1 VKKEMFNEAQKE
13 TFIKEYLRSKVVA
26 ETSLYAVF
34 KKTEDFEEK
43 LNKDVSKFTRDEILD
58 MLAKFKAKSIN
69 SLLNYTIV
77 LKHYSRFVF
86 GEVGT
91 NAYELIG
98 KADIADMVDK
108 DANILLTR
116 EELDDVEVQL
126 LNWVDKAIIELLWNG
141 VAGKNME
148 DIYSVSEDCV
158 QGNILRVNE
167 KEFPMTDRLREL
179 LPKAFAETELMSY
192 GNTMRVIEVNG
203 KGKIYKERPN
213 ARGIDT
219 PDSRFRWVY
228 RKIQIFR
235 DYLDIPGLTMKNIAA
250 SGLWHHLQLG
260 MKETGLGL
268 REFLKTNKG
277 EELAKRYG
285 FGDYWVD
292 NIHQKYEQ
300 YV

>member
-1 VKKEMFNEAQKE
+1 MFNKAQKE
-13 TFIKEYLRSKVVA
+13 TFIKEYLRSKVIA
-26 ETSLYAVF
+26 ETSLYAIF

-86 GEVGT
+86 GAVGT
-91 NAYELIG
+91 NAYESIG
-98 KADIADMVDK
+98 KADVADMVDK
-108 DANILLTR
+108 NANILLTR
-116 EELDDVEVQL
+116 EELDDIEVQL

-192 GNTMRVIEVNG
+192 GNTMRVIDVNG

-219 PDSRFRWVY
+219 PDIRFRWVY

-235 DYLDIPGLTMKNIAA
+235 DYLDMSGLTMKNIAA
-250 SGLWHHLQLG
+250 SGLWHYLQLCIEKTKLDLRTFLRT
-260 MKETGLGL
+260 KEG
-268 REFLKTNKG
+268 K
-277 EELAKRYG
+277 ELAMRYG
-285 FGDYWVD
+285 FSESYYID
-292 NIHQKYEQ
+292 NICQKYEQ
-300 YV
+300 HLR

>member
-1 VKKEMFNEAQKE
+1 MFNEAQKE
-13 TFIKEYLRSKVVA
+13 IFIKEYLRSKVVA
-26 ETSLYAVF
+26 ETSLYAIF

-86 GEVGT
+86 GAVGT
-91 NAYELIG
+91 NAYESIG
-98 KADIADMVDK
+98 KADVSDMVDK
-108 DANILLTR
+108 NANILLTR

-219 PDSRFRWVY
+219 PDIRFRWVY

-235 DYLDIPGLTMKNIAA
+235 DYLDMPGLTMKNIAT
-250 SGLWHHLQLG
+250 SGLWHYLQLCIEKTKLDLRTFLRT
-260 MKETGLGL
+260 KEG
-268 REFLKTNKG
+268 K
-277 EELAKRYG
+277 ELAMRYG
-285 FGDYWVD
+285 FSESYYID
-292 NIHQKYEQ
+292 NICQKYEQ
-300 YV
+300 HLR

>member
-1 VKKEMFNEAQKE
+1 MFNKAQKE
-13 TFIKEYLRSKVVA
+13 TFIKEYLRSKVIA
-26 ETSLYAVF
+26 ETSLYAIF
-34 KKTEDFEEK
+34 KKTEDFEER

-86 GEVGT
+86 GAVGT
-91 NAYELIG
+91 NAYESIG
-98 KADIADMVDK
+98 KADVSDMVDK
-108 DANILLTR
+108 NANILLTR

-219 PDSRFRWVY
+219 PDIRFRWVY

-235 DYLDIPGLTMKNIAA
+235 DYLNMPGLTMKNIAA
-250 SGLWHHLQLG
+250 SGLWHYLQLCIEKTKLDLRTFLRT
-260 MKETGLGL
+260 KEG
-268 REFLKTNKG
+268 K
-277 EELAKRYG
+277 ELAMRYG
-285 FGDYWVD
+285 FSESYYID
-292 NIHQKYEQ
+292 NICQKYEQ
-300 YV
+300 HLR

>member
-1 VKKEMFNEAQKE
+1 MFNEAQKE
-13 TFIKEYLRSKVVA
+13 IFIKEYLRSKVVA
-26 ETSLYAVF
+26 ETSLYAIF

-58 MLAKFKAKSIN
+58 MLAKFKAKSVN

-86 GEVGT
+86 GAVGT
-91 NAYELIG
+91 NAYESIG
-98 KADIADMVDK
+98 KADVADMVDK
-108 DANILLTR
+108 NANILLTR
-116 EELDDVEVQL
+116 EELDDIEVQL

-192 GNTMRVIEVNG
+192 GNTMRVIDVNG

-219 PDSRFRWVY
+219 PDIRFRWVY

-235 DYLDIPGLTMKNIAA
+235 DYLDMPGLTMKNIAA
-250 SGLWHHLQLG
+250 SGLWHYLQLCIEKTKLDLRTFLRT
-260 MKETGLGL
+260 KEG
-268 REFLKTNKG
+268 K
-277 EELAKRYG
+277 ELAMRYG
-285 FGDYWVD
+285 FSESYYID
-292 NIHQKYEQ
+292 NICQKYEQ
-300 YV
+300 HLR

>member
-1 VKKEMFNEAQKE
+1 MFNEAQKE
-13 TFIKEYLRSKVVA
+13 IFIKEYLRSKVVA
-26 ETSLYAVF
+26 ETSLYAIF

-86 GEVGT
+86 GAVGT
-91 NAYELIG
+91 NAYESIV
-98 KADIADMVDK
+98 KADVADIIDK
-108 DANILLTR
+108 NANILLTR
-116 EELDDVEVQL
+116 EELDDIEVQL

-219 PDSRFRWVY
+219 PDIRFRWVY

-235 DYLDIPGLTMKNIAA
+235 DYLDMPGLTMKNIAA
-250 SGLWHHLQLG
+250 SGLWHYLQLCIEKTKLDLRTFLRT
-260 MKETGLGL
+260 KEG
-268 REFLKTNKG
+268 K
-277 EELAKRYG
+277 ELAMRYG
-285 FGDYWVD
+285 FSESYYID
-292 NIHQKYEQ
+292 NICQKYEQ
-300 YV
+300 HLR

>member
-1 VKKEMFNEAQKE
+1 MFNKAQKE
-13 TFIKEYLRSKVVA
+13 RFIKEYLRSKVIA
-26 ETSLYAVF
+26 ETSLYAIF

-86 GEVGT
+86 GAVGT
-91 NAYELIG
+91 NAYESIG
-98 KADIADMVDK
+98 KADVSDMVDK
-108 DANILLTR
+108 NANILLTR

-167 KEFPMTDRLREL
+167 REFPMTDRLREL

-219 PDSRFRWVY
+219 PDIRFRWVY

-235 DYLDIPGLTMKNIAA
+235 DYLDMPGLTMKNIAA
-250 SGLWHHLQLG
+250 SGLWHYLQLC
-260 MKETGLGL
+260 MEKTKLDLRTFLRTKEG
-268 REFLKTNKG
+268 K
-277 EELAKRYG
+277 ELAMRYG
-285 FGDYWVD
+285 FSESYYID
-292 NIHQKYEQ
+292 NICQKYEQ
-300 YV
+300 HLR

>member
-1 VKKEMFNEAQKE
+1 MFNKAQKE

-43 LNKDVSKFTRDEILD
+43 LNKDISKFTRDEILD

-86 GEVGT
+86 GAVGT
-91 NAYELIG
+91 NAYESIV
-98 KADIADMVDK
+98 KADVADIIDK
-108 DANILLTR
+108 NANILLTR

-219 PDSRFRWVY
+219 PDIRFRWVY

-235 DYLDIPGLTMKNIAA
+235 DYLDMPGLTMKNIAA
-250 SGLWHHLQLG
+250 SGLWHYLQLC
-260 MKETGLGL
+260 MEKTKLDLRTFLRTKEG
-268 REFLKTNKG
+268 K
-277 EELAKRYG
+277 ELAMRYG
-285 FGDYWVD
+285 FSESYYID
-292 NIHQKYEQ
+292 NICQKYEQ
-300 YV
+300 HLR

>member
-1 VKKEMFNEAQKE
+1 MFNEAQKE
-13 TFIKEYLRSKVVA
+13 IFIKEYLRSKVVA
-26 ETSLYAVF
+26 ETSLYAIF

-86 GEVGT
+86 GAVGT
-91 NAYELIG
+91 NAYESIG
-98 KADIADMVDK
+98 KADVADMVDK
-108 DANILLTR
+108 NANILLTR
-116 EELDDVEVQL
+116 EELDDIEVQL

-192 GNTMRVIEVNG
+192 GNTMRVIDVNG

-219 PDSRFRWVY
+219 PDIRFRWVY

-235 DYLDIPGLTMKNIAA
+235 DYLDMPGLTMKNIAA
-250 SGLWHHLQLG
+250 SGLWHYLQLCIEKTKLDLRTFLRT
-260 MKETGLGL
+260 KEG
-268 REFLKTNKG
+268 K
-277 EELAKRYG
+277 ELAMRYG
-285 FGDYWVD
+285 FSESYYID
-292 NIHQKYEQ
+292 NICQKYEQ
-300 YV
+300 QLR

>member
-1 VKKEMFNEAQKE
+1 MFNKAQKE
-13 TFIKEYLRSKVVA
+13 TFIKEYLRSKVIA
-26 ETSLYAVF
+26 ETSLYAIF

-86 GEVGT
+86 GAVGT
-91 NAYELIG
+91 NAYESIV
-98 KADIADMVDK
+98 KADVADIIDK
-108 DANILLTR
+108 NANILLTR

-219 PDSRFRWVY
+219 PDIRFRWVY

-235 DYLDIPGLTMKNIAA
+235 DYLDMPGLTMKNIAA
-250 SGLWHHLQLG
+250 SGLWHYLQLC
-260 MKETGLGL
+260 MEKTKLDLRTFLRTKEG
-268 REFLKTNKG
+268 K
-277 EELAKRYG
+277 ELAMRYG
-285 FGDYWVD
+285 FSESYYID
-292 NIHQKYEQ
+292 NICQKYEQ
-300 YV
+300 HLR

>member
-1 VKKEMFNEAQKE
+1 MFNKAQKE

-43 LNKDVSKFTRDEILD
+43 LNKDISKFTRDEILD

-86 GEVGT
+86 GAVGT
-91 NAYELIG
+91 NAYESIV
-98 KADIADMVDK
+98 KADVADIIDK
-108 DANILLTR
+108 NANILLTR
-116 EELDDVEVQL
+116 EELDDIEVQL

-219 PDSRFRWVY
+219 PDIRFRWVY

-235 DYLDIPGLTMKNIAA
+235 DYLDMPGLTMKNIAA
-250 SGLWHHLQLG
+250 SGLWHYLQLC
-260 MKETGLGL
+260 MEKTKLDLRTFLRTKEG
-268 REFLKTNKG
+268 K
-277 EELAKRYG
+277 ELAMRYG
-285 FGDYWVD
+285 FSESYYID
-292 NIHQKYEQ
+292 NICQKYEQ
-300 YV
+300 HLR

>member
-1 VKKEMFNEAQKE
+1 MFNEAQKE
-13 TFIKEYLRSKVVA
+13 TFIKEYLRSKVIA
-26 ETSLYAVF
+26 ETSLYAIF

-86 GEVGT
+86 GAVGT
-91 NAYELIG
+91 NAYESIG
-98 KADIADMVDK
+98 KADVADMVDK
-108 DANILLTR
+108 NANILLTR

-192 GNTMRVIEVNG
+192 GNTMRVIEVNC

-219 PDSRFRWVY
+219 PDIRFRWVY

-235 DYLDIPGLTMKNIAA
+235 DYLDMPGLTMKNIAA
-250 SGLWHHLQLG
+250 SGLWHYLQLC
-260 MKETGLGL
+260 MEKTKLDLRTFLRTKEG
-268 REFLKTNKG
+268 K
-277 EELAKRYG
+277 ELAMRYG
-285 FGDYWVD
+285 FSESYYID
-292 NIHQKYEQ
+292 NICQKYEQ
-300 YV
+300 HLR

>member
-1 VKKEMFNEAQKE
+1 MFNKAQKE
-13 TFIKEYLRSKVVA
+13 TFIKEYLRSKVIA
-26 ETSLYAVF
+26 ETSLYAIF

-86 GEVGT
+86 GAVGT
-91 NAYELIG
+91 NAYESIG
-98 KADIADMVDK
+98 KADVSDMVDK
-108 DANILLTR
+108 NANILLTR

-158 QGNILRVNE
+158 KGNILRVNE

-219 PDSRFRWVY
+219 PDIRFRWVY

-235 DYLDIPGLTMKNIAA
+235 DYLDMPGLTMKNIAA
-250 SGLWHHLQLG
+250 SGLWHYLQLC
-260 MKETGLGL
+260 MEKTKLDLRTFLRTKEG
-268 REFLKTNKG
+268 K
-277 EELAKRYG
+277 ELAMRYG
-285 FGDYWVD
+285 FSESYYID
-292 NIHQKYEQ
+292 NICQKYEQ
-300 YV
+300 HLR

>member
-1 VKKEMFNEAQKE
+1 MFNKEQKE

-26 ETSLYAVF
+26 ETSLYAIF

-86 GEVGT
+86 GAVGT
-91 NAYELIG
+91 NAYESIG
-98 KADIADMVDK
+98 KADVSDMVDK
-108 DANILLTR
+108 NANILLTR

-219 PDSRFRWVY
+219 PDIRFRWVY

-235 DYLDIPGLTMKNIAA
+235 DYLDMPGLTMKNIAA
-250 SGLWHHLQLG
+250 SGLWHYLQLCIEKTKLDLRTFLRT
-260 MKETGLGL
+260 KEG
-268 REFLKTNKG
+268 K
-277 EELAKRYG
+277 ELAMRYG
-285 FGDYWVD
+285 FSESYYID
-292 NIHQKYEQ
+292 NICQKYEQ
-300 YV
+300 QLR

>member
-1 VKKEMFNEAQKE
+1 MFNKAQKE
-13 TFIKEYLRSKVVA
+13 TFIKEYLRSKVIA
-26 ETSLYAVF
+26 ETSLYAIF

-86 GEVGT
+86 GAVGT
-91 NAYELIG
+91 NAYESIG
-98 KADIADMVDK
+98 KADVADMVDK
-108 DANILLTR
+108 NANILLTR

-219 PDSRFRWVY
+219 PDIRFRWVY

-235 DYLDIPGLTMKNIAA
+235 DYLDMPGLTMKNIAA
-250 SGLWHHLQLG
+250 SGLWHYLQLC
-260 MKETGLGL
+260 MEKTKLDLRTFLRTKEG
-268 REFLKTNKG
+268 K
-277 EELAKRYG
+277 ELAMRYG
-285 FGDYWVD
+285 FSESYYID
-292 NIHQKYEQ
+292 NICQKYEQ
-300 YV
+300 HLR

>member
-1 VKKEMFNEAQKE
+1 MFNEAQKE
-13 TFIKEYLRSKVVA
+13 TFIKEYLRSKVIA
-26 ETSLYAVF
+26 ETSLYAIF

-86 GEVGT
+86 GAVGT
-91 NAYELIG
+91 NAYESIG
-98 KADIADMVDK
+98 KADVSDMVDK
-108 DANILLTR
+108 NANILLTR

-219 PDSRFRWVY
+219 PDIRFRWVY

-235 DYLDIPGLTMKNIAA
+235 DYLDMPGLTMKNIAA
-250 SGLWHHLQLG
+250 SGLWHYLQLC
-260 MKETGLGL
+260 MEKTKLDLRTFLRTKEG
-268 REFLKTNKG
+268 K
-277 EELAKRYG
+277 ELAMRYG
-285 FGDYWVD
+285 FSESYYID
-292 NIHQKYEQ
+292 NICQKYEQ
-300 YV
+300 HLR

>member
-1 VKKEMFNEAQKE
+1 MFNEAQKE

-91 NAYELIG
+91 NAYESIG
-98 KADIADMVDK
+98 KADVADMVDK

-235 DYLDIPGLTMKNIAA
+235 DYLDLPGLTMKNIAS
-250 SGLWHHLQLG
+250 SGLWYYLQLG
-260 MKETGLGL
+260 MEKTKLDLRAFLRTKEG
-268 REFLKTNKG
+268 K
-277 EELAKRYG
+277 ELAMKYG
-285 FGDYWVD
+285 FSESYYID
-292 NIHQKYEQ
+292 NICQKYEQ
-300 YV
+300 HLR

>member
-1 VKKEMFNEAQKE
+1 M
-13 TFIKEYLRSKVVA
+13 VA
-26 ETSLYAVF
+26 ETSIYAIF

-86 GEVGT
+86 GAVGT
-91 NAYELIG
+91 NAYESIG
-98 KADIADMVDK
+98 KADVADMVDK
-108 DANILLTR
+108 NANILLTR
-116 EELDDVEVQL
+116 EELDDIEVQL

-219 PDSRFRWVY
+219 PDIRFRWVY

-235 DYLDIPGLTMKNIAA
+235 DYLDMPGLTMKNIAA
-250 SGLWHHLQLG
+250 SGLWHYLQLCIEKTKLDLRTFLRT
-260 MKETGLGL
+260 KEG
-268 REFLKTNKG
+268 K
-277 EELAKRYG
+277 ELAMRYG
-285 FGDYWVD
+285 FSESYYID
-292 NIHQKYEQ
+292 NICQKYEQ
-300 YV
+300 HLR

>member
-1 VKKEMFNEAQKE
+1 MFNEAQKE
-13 TFIKEYLRSKVVA
+13 TFIKEYLRSKVIA
-26 ETSLYAVF
+26 ETSLYAIF

-86 GEVGT
+86 GAVGT
-91 NAYELIG
+91 NAYESIG
-98 KADIADMVDK
+98 KADVADMVDK
-108 DANILLTR
+108 NANILLTR

-219 PDSRFRWVY
+219 PDIRFRWVY

-235 DYLDIPGLTMKNIAA
+235 DYLDMPGLTMKNIAA
-250 SGLWHHLQLG
+250 SGLWHYLQLC
-260 MKETGLGL
+260 MEKTKLDLRTFLRTKEG
-268 REFLKTNKG
+268 K
-277 EELAKRYG
+277 ELAMRYG
-285 FGDYWVD
+285 FSESYYID
-292 NIHQKYEQ
+292 NICQKYEQ
-300 YV
+300 QLR

>member
-1 VKKEMFNEAQKE
+1 MFNKAQKE
-13 TFIKEYLRSKVVA
+13 TFIKEYLRSKVIA
-26 ETSLYAVF
+26 ETSLYAIF

-86 GEVGT
+86 GVVGI
-91 NAYELIG
+91 NAYESIG
-98 KADIADMVDK
+98 KADVADMVDK
-108 DANILLTR
+108 NANILLTR

-219 PDSRFRWVY
+219 PDIRFRWVY

-235 DYLDIPGLTMKNIAA
+235 DYLDMPGLTMKNIAA
-250 SGLWHHLQLG
+250 SGLWHYLQLC
-260 MKETGLGL
+260 MEKTKLDLRTFLRTKEG
-268 REFLKTNKG
+268 K
-277 EELAKRYG
+277 ELAMRYG
-285 FGDYWVD
+285 FSESYYID
-292 NIHQKYEQ
+292 NIYQKYEQ
-300 YV
+300 HLR

>member
-1 VKKEMFNEAQKE
+1 MFNEAQKE
-13 TFIKEYLRSKVVA
+13 IFIKEYLRSKVIA
-26 ETSLYAVF
+26 ETSLYAIF

-86 GEVGT
+86 GVVGT
-91 NAYELIG
+91 NAYESIG
-98 KADIADMVDK
+98 KADVADMVDK
-108 DANILLTR
+108 NANILLTR

-219 PDSRFRWVY
+219 PDIRFRWVY

-235 DYLDIPGLTMKNIAA
+235 DYLDMPGLTMKNIAA
-250 SGLWHHLQLG
+250 SGLWHYLQLC
-260 MKETGLGL
+260 MEKTKLDLRTFLRTKEG
-268 REFLKTNKG
+268 K
-277 EELAKRYG
+277 ELAMRYG
-285 FGDYWVD
+285 FSESYYID
-292 NIHQKYEQ
+292 NICQKYEQ
-300 YV
+300 HLR

>member
-1 VKKEMFNEAQKE
+1 MFNEAQKE
-13 TFIKEYLRSKVVA
+13 IFIKEYLRSKVVA
-26 ETSLYAVF
+26 ETSLYAIF

-86 GEVGT
+86 GAVGT
-91 NAYELIG
+91 NAYESIG
-98 KADIADMVDK
+98 KADVADMVDK
-108 DANILLTR
+108 NANILLTR
-116 EELDDVEVQL
+116 EELDDIEVQL

-179 LPKAFAETELMSY
+179 LPKAFDETELMSY

-219 PDSRFRWVY
+219 PDIRFRWVY

-235 DYLDIPGLTMKNIAA
+235 DYLDMPGLTMKNIAA
-250 SGLWHHLQLG
+250 SGLWHYLQLCIEKTKLDLRTFLRT
-260 MKETGLGL
+260 KEG
-268 REFLKTNKG
+268 K
-277 EELAKRYG
+277 ELAMRYG
-285 FGDYWVD
+285 FSESYYID
-292 NIHQKYEQ
+292 NICQKYEQ
-300 YV
+300 QLR

>member
-1 VKKEMFNEAQKE
+1 MFNEAQKE
-13 TFIKEYLRSKVVA
+13 IFIKEYLRSKVVA
-26 ETSLYAVF
+26 ETSLYAIF

-86 GEVGT
+86 GAVGT
-91 NAYELIG
+91 NAYESIG
-98 KADIADMVDK
+98 KADVADMVDK
-108 DANILLTR
+108 NANILLTR
-116 EELDDVEVQL
+116 EELDDIEVQL

-219 PDSRFRWVY
+219 PDIRFRWVY

-235 DYLDIPGLTMKNIAA
+235 DYLDMPGLTMKNIAA
-250 SGLWHHLQLG
+250 SGLWHYLQLCIEKTKLDLRTFLRT
-260 MKETGLGL
+260 KEG
-268 REFLKTNKG
+268 K
-277 EELAKRYG
+277 ELAMRYG
-285 FGDYWVD
+285 FSESYYID
-292 NIHQKYEQ
+292 NICQKYEQ
-300 YV
+300 HLR

>member
-1 VKKEMFNEAQKE
+1 MFNEAQKE
-13 TFIKEYLRSKVVA
+13 TFIKEYLRSKVIA
-26 ETSLYAVF
+26 ETSLYAIF

-86 GEVGT
+86 GAVGT
-91 NAYELIG
+91 NAYESIG
-98 KADIADMVDK
+98 KADVADMVDK
-108 DANILLTR
+108 NANILLTR

-213 ARGIDT
+213 VRGIDT
-219 PDSRFRWVY
+219 PDIRFRWVY

-235 DYLDIPGLTMKNIAA
+235 DYLDMPGLTMKNIAA
-250 SGLWHHLQLG
+250 SGLWHYLQLC
-260 MKETGLGL
+260 MEKTKLDLRTFLRTKEG
-268 REFLKTNKG
+268 K
-277 EELAKRYG
+277 ELAMRYG
-285 FGDYWVD
+285 FSESYYID
-292 NIHQKYEQ
+292 NICQKYEQ
-300 YV
+300 HLR

>member
-1 VKKEMFNEAQKE
+1 MFNKAQKE
-13 TFIKEYLRSKVVA
+13 TFIKEYLRSKVIA
-26 ETSLYAVF
+26 ETSLYAIF

-86 GEVGT
+86 GAVGT
-91 NAYELIG
+91 NAYESIG
-98 KADIADMVDK
+98 KADVSDMVDK
-108 DANILLTR
+108 NANILLTR

-192 GNTMRVIEVNG
+192 GNTMRIIEVNG

-219 PDSRFRWVY
+219 PDIRFRWVY

-235 DYLDIPGLTMKNIAA
+235 DYLDMPGLTMKNIAA
-250 SGLWHHLQLG
+250 SGLWHYLQLCIEKTKLDLRTFLRT
-260 MKETGLGL
+260 KEG
-268 REFLKTNKG
+268 K
-277 EELAKRYG
+277 ELAMRYG
-285 FGDYWVD
+285 FSESYYID
-292 NIHQKYEQ
+292 NICQKYEQ
-300 YV
+300 HLR

>member
-1 VKKEMFNEAQKE
+1 MFNKAQKE
-13 TFIKEYLRSKVVA
+13 TFIKEYLRSKVIA
-26 ETSLYAVF
+26 ETSLYAIF

-86 GEVGT
+86 GAVGT
-91 NAYELIG
+91 NAYESIG
-98 KADIADMVDK
+98 KADVADMVDK
-108 DANILLTR
+108 NANILLTR

-219 PDSRFRWVY
+219 PDIRFRWVY

-235 DYLDIPGLTMKNIAA
+235 DYLDMPGLTMKNIAA
-250 SGLWHHLQLG
+250 SGLWHYLQLCIEKTKLDLRTFLRT
-260 MKETGLGL
+260 KEG
-268 REFLKTNKG
+268 K
-277 EELAKRYG
+277 ELAMRYG
-285 FGDYWVD
+285 FSESYYID
-292 NIHQKYEQ
+292 NICQKYEQ
-300 YV
+300 HLR

>member
-1 VKKEMFNEAQKE
+1 MFNKAQKE
-13 TFIKEYLRSKVVA
+13 TFIKEYLRSKVIA
-26 ETSLYAVF
+26 ETSLYAIF

-86 GEVGT
+86 GAVGT
-91 NAYELIG
+91 NAYESIG
-98 KADIADMVDK
+98 KADVSDMVDK
-108 DANILLTR
+108 NANILLTR

-126 LNWVDKAIIELLWNG
+126 LNWVDKAIIELLCNG

-219 PDSRFRWVY
+219 PDIRFRWVY

-235 DYLDIPGLTMKNIAA
+235 DYLDMPGLTMKNIAA
-250 SGLWHHLQLG
+250 SGLWHYLQLC
-260 MKETGLGL
+260 MEKTKLDLRTFLRTKEG
-268 REFLKTNKG
+268 K
-277 EELAKRYG
+277 ELAMRYG
-285 FGDYWVD
+285 FSESYYID
-292 NIHQKYEQ
+292 NICQKYEQ
-300 YV
+300 HLR

>member
-1 VKKEMFNEAQKE
+1 MFNKAQKE
-13 TFIKEYLRSKVVA
+13 TFIKEYLRSKVIA
-26 ETSLYAVF
+26 ETSLYAIF
-34 KKTEDFEEK
+34 KKTEDFEER

-86 GEVGT
+86 GAVGT
-91 NAYELIG
+91 NAYESIG
-98 KADIADMVDK
+98 KADVSDMVDK
-108 DANILLTR
+108 NANILLTR

-219 PDSRFRWVY
+219 PDIRFRWVY

-235 DYLDIPGLTMKNIAA
+235 DYLNMPGLTMKNIAA
-250 SGLWHHLQLG
+250 SGLWHYLQLCIEKTKLDLRTFLRT
-260 MKETGLGL
+260 KEG
-268 REFLKTNKG
+268 R
-277 EELAKRYG
+277 ELAMRYG
-285 FGDYWVD
+285 FSESYYID
-292 NIHQKYEQ
+292 NICQKYEQ
-300 YV
+300 HLR

>member
-1 VKKEMFNEAQKE
+1 MFNEAQKE
-13 TFIKEYLRSKVVA
+13 IFIKEYLRSKVVA
-26 ETSLYAVF
+26 ETSLYAIF

-86 GEVGT
+86 GTVGT
-91 NAYELIG
+91 NAYESIG
-98 KADIADMVDK
+98 KADVADMVDK
-108 DANILLTR
+108 NANILLTR
-116 EELDDVEVQL
+116 EELDDIEVQL

-219 PDSRFRWVY
+219 PDIRFRWVY

-235 DYLDIPGLTMKNIAA
+235 DYLDMPGLTMKNIAA
-250 SGLWHHLQLG
+250 SGLWHYLQLC
-260 MKETGLGL
+260 MEKTKLDLRTFLRTKEG
-268 REFLKTNKG
+268 K
-277 EELAKRYG
+277 ELAMRYG
-285 FGDYWVD
+285 FSESYYID
-292 NIHQKYEQ
+292 NICQKYEQ
-300 YV
+300 HLR

>member
-1 VKKEMFNEAQKE
+1 MFNEAQKE

-86 GEVGT
+86 GAVGT
-91 NAYELIG
+91 NAYESIG
-98 KADIADMVDK
+98 KADVSDMVDK
-108 DANILLTR
+108 NANILLTR

-219 PDSRFRWVY
+219 PDIRFRWVY

-235 DYLDIPGLTMKNIAA
+235 DYLDMPGLTMKNIAA
-250 SGLWHHLQLG
+250 SGLWHYLQLC
-260 MKETGLGL
+260 MEKTKLDLRTFLRTKEG
-268 REFLKTNKG
+268 K
-277 EELAKRYG
+277 ELAMRYG
-285 FGDYWVD
+285 FSESYYID
-292 NIHQKYEQ
+292 NICQKYEQ
-300 YV
+300 HLR

>member
-1 VKKEMFNEAQKE
+1 MFNKAQKE
-13 TFIKEYLRSKVVA
+13 TFIKEYLRSKVIA
-26 ETSLYAVF
+26 ETSLYAIF

-86 GEVGT
+86 GAVGT
-91 NAYELIG
+91 NAYESIG
-98 KADIADMVDK
+98 KADVSDMVDK
-108 DANILLTR
+108 NANILLTR
-116 EELDDVEVQL
+116 EELDDIEVQL

-213 ARGIDT
+213 ARGIYT
-219 PDSRFRWVY
+219 PDIRFRWVY

-235 DYLDIPGLTMKNIAA
+235 DYLDMPGLTMKNIAA
-250 SGLWHHLQLG
+250 SGLWHYLQLC
-260 MKETGLGL
+260 MEKTKLDLRTFLRTKEG
-268 REFLKTNKG
+268 K
-277 EELAKRYG
+277 ELAMRYG
-285 FGDYWVD
+285 FSESYYID
-292 NIHQKYEQ
+292 NICQKYEQ
-300 YV
+300 HLR

>member
-1 VKKEMFNEAQKE
+1 M
-13 TFIKEYLRSKVVA
+13 VA
-26 ETSLYAVF
+26 ETSLYAIF

-86 GEVGT
+86 GAVGT
-91 NAYELIG
+91 NAYESIG
-98 KADIADMVDK
+98 KADVADMVDK
-108 DANILLTR
+108 NANILLTR

-213 ARGIDT
+213 AKGIDT
-219 PDSRFRWVY
+219 PDIRFRWVY

-235 DYLDIPGLTMKNIAA
+235 DYLDMPGLTMKNIAA
-250 SGLWHHLQLG
+250 SGLWHYLQLCIEKTKLDLRTFLRT
-260 MKETGLGL
+260 KEG
-268 REFLKTNKG
+268 K
-277 EELAKRYG
+277 ELAMRYG
-285 FGDYWVD
+285 FSESYYID
-292 NIHQKYEQ
+292 NICQKYEQ
-300 YV
+300 HLR

>member
-1 VKKEMFNEAQKE
+1 MFNEAQKE

-91 NAYELIG
+91 NAYESIG
-98 KADIADMVDK
+98 KADVADMVDK

-116 EELDDVEVQL
+116 EELDDVEAQL
-126 LNWVDKAIIELLWNG
+126 LNWVDKAIVELLWEG
-141 VAGKNME
+141 VAGKNMN
-148 DIYSVSEDCV
+148 DIYSVTEDCV
-158 QGNILRVNE
+158 QGDKLCVNG
-167 KEFPMTDRLREL
+167 KEFPMTRRLKEFL
-179 LPKAFAETELMSY
+179 LKAFSETESMAY
-192 GNTMRVIEVNG
+192 GNTMRISQVIG
-203 KGKIYKERPN
+203 RGRIYKERPN
-213 ARGIDT
+213 TRGV
-219 PDSRFRWVY
+219 DSDDVHFRWVY

-235 DYLDIPGLTMKNIAA
+235 DYLDLPGLTMKNIAA
-250 SGLWHHLQLG
+250 SGLWHYLQLG

>member
-1 VKKEMFNEAQKE
+1 MFNEAQKE

-34 KKTEDFEEK
+34 KKTEGFEEK
-43 LNKDVSKFTRDEILD
+43 FNKDVSKFTRDEILD

-91 NAYELIG
+91 NAYESIG
-98 KADIADMVDK
+98 KADVADMVDK

-235 DYLDIPGLTMKNIAA
+235 DYLDLPGLTMKNIAA
-250 SGLWHHLQLG
+250 SGLWYYLQLG
-260 MKETGLGL
+260 MEKTKLDLRTFLRTKEG
-268 REFLKTNKG
+268 K
-277 EELAKRYG
+277 ELAMKYG
-285 FGDYWVD
+285 FSESYYVD
-292 NIHQKYEQ
+292 NICQKYEQ
-300 YV
+300 HLR